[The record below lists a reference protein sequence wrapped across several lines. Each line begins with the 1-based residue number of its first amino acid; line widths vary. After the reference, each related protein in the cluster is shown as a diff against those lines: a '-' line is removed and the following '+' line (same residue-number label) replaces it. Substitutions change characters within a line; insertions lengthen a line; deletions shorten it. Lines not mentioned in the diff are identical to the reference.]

1 MLLSE
6 FDYSLPEELI
16 AQQPLQERDA
26 SSMLVLHRAQSRWE
40 DRTFRDLPSYLGPGD
55 CLVCNDSRVL
65 PSRLYGHRLGHTG
78 HIEVLLLHPL
88 SSDALTWRA
97 LVRPGRKM
105 RTGDDLYF
113 SPVLRGKIIARGELG
128 ERTVKFETGPDGGGD
143 IYETLEKVGHIPL
156 PPYIKRPDTPA
167 DRERYQTIFA
177 RERGSV
183 AAPTAG
189 LHFTPEV
196 LARCSAAGADHARV
210 TLHVGLGTFQPL
222 HHEELERN
230 ELHSERYSISPEAW
244 EKIGRAGR
252 VVAVGTTSVRTVESA
267 AATGEL
273 AGATGLFIQP
283 GFEFRRVGAML
294 TNFHL
299 PRSSL
304 LVLVCAFAGKDFALA
319 AYRHAV
325 EERYRFFSYGDCMLI
340 I

>member
-16 AQQPLQERDA
+16 AQQPLPERDA
-26 SSMLVLHRAQSRWE
+26 SRMLVLHRPRTGEEGWWE
-40 DRTFRDLPSYLGPGD
+40 DRSFRDLPSYLHTGD
-55 CLVCNDSRVL
+55 CLVFNDSRVL
-65 PSRLYGHRLGHTG
+65 PSRLYGHRIGHTG
-78 HIEVLLLHPL
+78 HIEVLLLHPV
-88 SSDALTWRA
+88 SPDALTWRA
-97 LVRPGRKM
+97 LVRPGKKM
-105 RTGDDLYF
+105 RTGDGLDF
-113 SPVLRGKIIARGELG
+113 APFLRGTILARGELG
-128 ERTVKFETGPDGGGD
+128 ERTVRFESDLD
-143 IYETLEKVGHIPL
+143 IYEALDQVGHIPL
-156 PPYIKRPDTPA
+156 PPYIKRPDTTE

-189 LHFTPEV
+189 LHFTPEIIEKCV
-196 LARCSAAGADHARV
+196 AAGADSARV

-222 HHEELERN
+222 HHDELEQN
-230 ELHSERYSISPEAW
+230 ALHSERYSISPEAW
-244 EKIGRAGR
+244 EKVGRAER

-267 AATGEL
+267 ALTGEF
-273 AGATGLFIQP
+273 AGNTDLFIRP

-299 PRSSL
+299 PHTSL
-304 LVLVCAFAGKDFALA
+304 LVLVCALAGKDLALA

-340 I
+340 L

>member
-6 FDYSLPEELI
+6 FDYTLPDELI
-16 AQQPLQERDA
+16 AQQPLAERDA
-26 SSMLVLHRAQSRWE
+26 SRMLVVDRGSGTWE
-40 DRTFRDLPSYLGPGD
+40 DREFRDLPAYLSQGD
-55 CLVCNDSRVL
+55 CLVFNDSRVL
-65 PSRLYGHRLGHTG
+65 PSRLYGHRTGHTG

-88 SSDALTWRA
+88 SPDALTWRA

-105 RTGDDLYF
+105 RTGDGLEF
-113 SPVLRGKIIARGELG
+113 APFLRGKILGRGELG
-128 ERTVKFETGPDGGGD
+128 ERTVQFETPLD
-143 IYETLEKVGHIPL
+143 IYDALEQVGHIPL
-156 PPYIKRPDTPA
+156 PPYIKRPDTAA

-189 LHFTPEV
+189 LHFTPDV
-196 LARCSAAGADHARV
+196 LSRCTAAGATEARV

-222 HHEELERN
+222 HHEEVEQN
-230 ELHSERYSISPEAW
+230 KLHSERYSIAAGAW
-244 EKIGRAGR
+244 QKIAAARR
-252 VVAVGTTSVRTVESA
+252 VVAVGTTSVRTVETA
-267 AATGEL
+267 AASGVLTGE
-273 AGATGLFIQP
+273 TELFIWP
-283 GFEFRRVGAML
+283 GAEFRRVGAIL

-299 PRSSL
+299 PRTSL
-304 LVLVCAFAGKDFALA
+304 LVLVCAFAGKDLALA

>member
-6 FDYSLPEELI
+6 FDYALPEELI
-16 AQQPLQERDA
+16 AQQPLPERDA
-26 SSMLVLHRAQSRWE
+26 SRMLVLNRAGGRWE
-40 DRTFRDLPSYLGPGD
+40 DRVFRDFPAYLHAGD
-55 CLVCNDSRVL
+55 CLVLNESRVL
-65 PSRLYGHRLGHTG
+65 PSRLYGHRSGHTG
-78 HIEVLLLHPL
+78 NIEVLLLHPL
-88 SSDALTWRA
+88 SADALTWRA

-105 RTGDDLYF
+105 RTGDGLDF
-113 SPVLRGKIIARGELG
+113 SPSLRGKIVARGELG
-128 ERTVKFETGPDGGGD
+128 ERTVQFETDLD
-143 IYETLEKVGHIPL
+143 IYEALEQIGHIPL
-156 PPYIKRPDTPA
+156 PPYIRRPDTPA
-167 DRERYQTIFA
+167 DRERYQTVFA

-196 LARCSAAGADHARV
+196 LAQCQAAGAATARV

-222 HHEELERN
+222 HHDEVELN
-230 ELHSERYSISPEAW
+230 TLHSERYSVAADAW
-244 EKIGRAGR
+244 ENIGRAER
-252 VVAVGTTSVRTVESA
+252 VVAVGTTGVRTVESV
-267 AATGEL
+267 AATGKL
-273 AGATGLFIQP
+273 AGETDLFIRP

-299 PRSSL
+299 PRTSL
-304 LVLVCAFAGKDFALA
+304 LVLVCAFAGKELALA